1 MLRAMTLDRL
11 AGLCGV
17 AGGGVLFAYFGLN
30 AFVAPP
36 AASAGAFLEFAA
48 ADPLLAF
55 LDDWL
60 LLIWLILTMGV
71 VLGMYRRLSAAAPD
85 EALFA
90 AGVGLLGLG
99 VGVLRTALNIGRLQ
113 ALAQHYAVA
122 PQDEREMLVR
132 LLGWTDQ
139 GDAARIVA
147 LALVGGW
154 ALWSGWLAIRG
165 RLRPPWLAWLG
176 IVAGVSPVPAIFGYA
191 LREPWLTAPDR
202 YLALVLILW
211 AAWTTSLG
219 LVFLARVSTVQRR
232 SRPSKR

>member
-1 MLRAMTLDRL
+1 VSRAMTLDRL
-11 AGLCGV
+11 AGLCGL

-30 AFVAPP
+30 VFVAPP
-36 AASAGAFLEFAA
+36 AGSARAFLEFAA
-48 ADPLLAF
+48 AVPLLAF

-71 VLGMYRRLSAAAPD
+71 VLGLHRRLSAVAPD

-99 VGVLRTALNIGRLQ
+99 VGVLRTALNIGRMQ
-113 ALAQHYAVA
+113 VLAEHYAVA

-147 LALVGGW
+147 LGLVGGW
-154 ALWSGWLAIRG
+154 ALWTGALGLRTAGLPRWTGWTGVI
-165 RLRPPWLAWLG
+165 
-176 IVAGVSPVPAIFGYA
+176 AGLSVVPALAGYA
-191 LREPWLTAPDR
+191 LSVPFLTAPDR
-202 YLALVLILW
+202 YLAVVLVLW
-211 AAWTTSLG
+211 AGWTTALG
-219 LVFLARVSTVQRR
+219 VTLL
-232 SRPSKR
+232 RPAGSGLSQCLRT